1 MASRKCKP
9 KSATWHAPA
18 PLRRAGG
25 IGGVAPDGGNSGH
38 SGTAKYAAG
47 ILDNPR
53 PTPRPE
59 KQGLCGQVNTGYYS
73 GINGKSFRPNKLDVQ
88 YTSYQL
94 EKLKRNARKLLH
106 QRESRVQQGQRLRSM
121 YLSAE
126 LPGR

>member
-1 MASRKCKP
+1 MASRKCKA
-9 KSATWHAPA
+9 KRKA
-18 PLRRAGG
+18 LRRSYCPGAPVGG
-25 IGGVAPDGGNSGH
+25 IGGVAPDGGNGGH
-38 SGTAKYAAG
+38 SGTTKYAG
-47 ILDNPR
+47 GMFNNPHSA
-53 PTPRPE
+53 PRPE
-59 KQGLCGQVNTGYYS
+59 KQGLSGHVSSYYS
-73 GINGKSFRPNKLDVQ
+73 VINGKSFSSIISGVQ